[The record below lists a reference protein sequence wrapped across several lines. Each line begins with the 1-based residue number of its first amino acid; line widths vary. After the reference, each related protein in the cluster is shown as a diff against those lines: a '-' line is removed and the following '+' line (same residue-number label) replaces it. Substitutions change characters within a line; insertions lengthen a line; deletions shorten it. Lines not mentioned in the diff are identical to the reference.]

1 MMQDAAQA
9 LVQDRGNLANL
20 NDIVGP
26 APVSSWPLAPGW
38 YVLIAVAAV
47 GALVLT
53 GLLWRRWRRNAYR
66 RTGLV
71 ELQRIA
77 EGRGEP
83 LAVVAALSVLLKR
96 VALVVFPRSEVAPLA
111 GEEWVAFLNR
121 TGGGFDGRAGNL
133 LATAPFDPRLTVERG
148 QLDELVACTG
158 RWIRTHEPC

>member
-1 MMQDAAQA
+1 VTQDAPQA
-9 LVQDRGNLANL
+9 VIQDRGNLANL

-26 APVSSWPLAPGW
+26 APVSSWPPAPGW

-47 GALVLT
+47 GAVVLT
-53 GLLWRRWRRNAYR
+53 WFLWRRWRRNAYR
-66 RTGLV
+66 RAGLV

-111 GEEWVAFLNR
+111 GEEWIAFLNR
-121 TGGGFDGRAGNL
+121 TGGGFDGLPGNL
-133 LATAPFDPRLTVERG
+133 LATAPFDPRLTVDSG